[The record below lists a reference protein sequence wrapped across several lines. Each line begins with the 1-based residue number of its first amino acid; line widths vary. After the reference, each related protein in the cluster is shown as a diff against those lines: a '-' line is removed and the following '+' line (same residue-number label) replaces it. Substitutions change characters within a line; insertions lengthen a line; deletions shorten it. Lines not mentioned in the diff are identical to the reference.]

1 VNRRQGTIVWW
12 GCLALLGLVAVV
24 YGLRSQRLAVAAQQE
39 ASVRQALLA
48 QYEAI
53 LAVMP
58 PSDQRAF
65 LEEKVAPLQTQEAAR
80 QQALKQPR
88 PTKPANPEVLRPQEP
103 LTAQAMPR
111 EPGIFED
118 ILAPVSPDDFTTRN
132 GWQWEVNGQWVRVF
146 AGAHT
151 YQPEQGAL
159 IVLPEGA
166 VKETWV
172 EGPAGAGALRIVAE
186 QGLTLLVEA
195 ADGTRLVFDLR
206 TNALAAPAP

>member
-1 VNRRQGTIVWW
+1 VNRRIVALW
-12 GCLALLGLVAVV
+12 GLLAVLGLVAIA

-48 QYEAI
+48 QYEAT

-58 PSDQRAF
+58 SSDQRAF
-65 LEEKVAPLQTQEAAR
+65 LAEKIAPLQTQEAAR
-80 QQALKQPR
+80 QQALNQPR
-88 PTKPANPEVLRPQEP
+88 PTKPADSNALRPQEP
-103 LTAQAMPR
+103 LAAQATLP
-111 EPGIFED
+111 EPGIFEGAP
-118 ILAPVSPDDFTTRN
+118 APVSPDDFTTQN
-132 GWQWEVNGQWVRVF
+132 GWQGEVDGQWVRVF
-146 AGAHT
+146 AGART

-166 VKETWV
+166 AKEEWV
-172 EGPAGAGALRIVAE
+172 EGPAGAGALRVVAE

-206 TNALAAPAP
+206 THTLTPPLP